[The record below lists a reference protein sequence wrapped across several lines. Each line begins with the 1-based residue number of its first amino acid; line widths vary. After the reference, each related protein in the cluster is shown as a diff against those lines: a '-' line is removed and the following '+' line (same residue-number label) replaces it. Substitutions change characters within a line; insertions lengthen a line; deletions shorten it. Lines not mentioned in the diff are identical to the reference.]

1 MGGFH
6 KVWNWWNVP
15 VLGTPR
21 IEGSWIKEEV
31 SVDVCVHMNISI
43 CMLKHVQIY
52 SRVFRTSE
60 EKGTA
65 VLFWANLQDWDT
77 KMHLYFNPNKVP
89 TVLLIGH
96 SEHQCFRYWFNL
108 ILCVAFIS
116 FRKYTWELFS
126 TELNN
131 RKLKKLNKSPDF
143 VCFLSCFFKLPEMP
157 CYHITMQKLTYF
169 YTVKP
174 YSELCC
180 FTSC

>member
-65 VLFWANLQDWDT
+65 VLFGQISKTGTRKCIFISIQT
-77 KMHLYFNPNKVP
+77 KFPLSSCPP
-89 TVLLIGH
+89 
-96 SEHQCFRYWFNL
+96 QCFRYWFNL

-143 VCFLSCFFKLPEMP
+143 VCFLSCVFKLPEMP

>member
-65 VLFWANLQDWDT
+65 VLFGQISKT
-77 KMHLYFNPNKVP
+77 GTRKC
-89 TVLLIGH
+89 I
-96 SEHQCFRYWFNL
+96 
-108 ILCVAFIS
+108 FIS
-116 FRKYTWELFS
+116 IQTKF
-126 TELNN
+126 
-131 RKLKKLNKSPDF
+131 P
-143 VCFLSCFFKLPEMP
+143 LSSWLD
-157 CYHITMQKLTYF
+157 IQN
-169 YTVKP
+169 
-174 YSELCC
+174 
-180 FTSC
+180 TSVLDIGLI